1 MTAPA
6 PDHGPDHAPNRGRG
20 YFITASGTGDGKT
33 LIACA
38 LGHQLRKK
46 GLRVHTLKPVISG
59 YGPDDMDTSDSGLIL
74 QSLGN
79 AVDADAIAG
88 ISPWRYSAPI
98 APNMAAKRE
107 GGAIDL
113 AALTGFCRD
122 GLTGG
127 HDITLIEGVGGVAA
141 PINDDATVLDWM
153 AMLGLPAVVVVGS
166 YLGAISHGLTA
177 VAALDAR
184 AIAIAGIVVNQS
196 ADNPVPFNETVA
208 CFRRFLP
215 GRALV
220 AVPRLEDG
228 PRLWQGA
235 PDLTETLMSLAAT

>member
-1 MTAPA
+1 MTAHA

-20 YFITASGTGDGKT
+20 FFITASGTGDGKT

-46 GLRVHTLKPVISG
+46 GLGVRTLKPVISG
-59 YGPDDMDTSDSGLIL
+59 FDPDEAATSDSGLIL
-74 QSLGN
+74 QSLGEK
-79 AVDADAIAG
+79 VDAEAIVA
-88 ISPWRYSAPI
+88 ISPWRYGAAI

-113 AALTGFCRD
+113 AALAGFCRD
-122 GLTGG
+122 AVAGNPG
-127 HDITLIEGVGGVAA
+127 ITLIEGVGGVSA
-141 PINDDATVLDWM
+141 PINDDATVIDWM
-153 AMLGLPAVVVVGS
+153 AMVGLPAVVVVGS

-184 AIAIAGIVVNQS
+184 AIAIAGIVVSQS
-196 ADNPVPFNETVA
+196 ADNPVPFDETVA
-208 CFRRFLP
+208 CFKRFLAS
-215 GRALV
+215 RALV

-228 PRLWQGA
+228 PRPWERA
-235 PDLTETLMSLAAT
+235 PDLTGTLLSLESV